1 MSVCQPEAML
11 GHSIVSMYL
20 VITTLVVAA
29 GCAMGAAVRKPVPPP
44 ATKGVIVLFSG
55 KAEEIAANFY
65 KRGTTE
71 DATWKVK
78 GSAVTAGGGDIVTKQ
93 KFTDFQLHV
102 EFKTPDM
109 PEARGQAKGN
119 SGVFMQGRYEI
130 QVLDSYGIADP
141 GTGDCGALYGKAAPL
156 ANACKP
162 PLEWQTYDIL
172 FRAPRF
178 DAEGKQ
184 TENAR
189 ITVLQNGITIQNNTV
204 IPGPTWG
211 ETFGDLKDPGPIVLQ
226 DHGNPVQYRNVWVLP
241 LPLQGADH
249 Y

>member
-1 MSVCQPEAML
+1 ME
-11 GHSIVSMYL
+11 
-20 VITTLVVAA
+20 
-29 GCAMGAAVRKPVPPP
+29 PP
-44 ATKGVIVLFSG
+44 KMKDVLVLFSG
-55 KAEEIAANFY
+55 KSEEVAANFC
-65 KRGTTE
+65 KKGTTE
-71 DATWKVK
+71 DAAWPVK
-78 GSAVTAGGGDIVTKQ
+78 DGAMTTEGYDIVTKR

-102 EFKTPDM
+102 EWMEPDM
-109 PEARGQAKGN
+109 PEAKGQAKGN

-156 ANACKP
+156 VNACKP
-162 PLEWQTYDIL
+162 ALQWQTYDIL

-184 TENAR
+184 IENAR

-211 ETFGDLKDPGPIVLQ
+211 ETFGELKDPGPVVLQ
-226 DHGNPVQYRNVWVLP
+226 YHGNQLQYRNVWILP
-241 LPLQGADH
+241 LPEKGADH